1 MKAYHIFKRH
11 IIAFAAGISLLLT
24 SCAPGGSDPAVSYIS
39 EKYRVPEEKQLIVYT
54 SHKEE
59 VYLPIIREFENRT
72 GIWVE
77 IHAGGTAELLS
88 QVRDGYEDRCCDVF
102 FGGGIESFEAQ
113 KDLFLPYRA
122 QQSDTLD
129 PTYVSTDASWT
140 PFTELPLVF
149 IYNKK
154 LVAAGEIPS
163 TWEDLLDPRWK
174 GQLAFADLLNSGT
187 SYTVLSTMMQVTGKS
202 AEEVVPAFTDQLSD
216 HVLNSSGQVVPEVS
230 GGHCLVG
237 VTLEET
243 ARKGILAGYDI
254 AIVYPQDG
262 TSAVPDGCAIVKNAP
277 HSYNAGLFLDFII
290 SADVQQYAM
299 EHFYRR
305 PVRTDIELAAG
316 YDRIREIDFDLKGSA
331 AAEEEVFALWDKAF
345 GTPADDPNGEGQ

>member
-1 MKAYHIFKRH
+1 MRSLHPFKQH
-11 IIAFAAGISLLLT
+11 IIAIAAALSMLLI
-24 SCAPGGSDPAVSYIS
+24 SCAPVSDPAVTYIS

-77 IHAGGTAELLS
+77 IHAGGTTELLS
-88 QVRDGYEDRCCDVF
+88 QVAEGYEDGCCDVF

-113 KDLFLPYRA
+113 KDLFLPYKPRQA
-122 QQSDTLD
+122 EALD
-129 PTYVSTDASWT
+129 PTYVSADASWT

-154 LVAAGEIPS
+154 LVAPGDIPT
-163 TWEDLLDPRWK
+163 TWEDLLDPKWK
-174 GQLAFADLLNSGT
+174 GQLAYADLHNSGT
-187 SYTVLSTMMQVTGKS
+187 SYTVLSTMMQVTGKN
-202 AEEVVPAFTDQLSD
+202 AEETVPAFIEQLSG
-216 HVLNSSGQVVPEVS
+216 HVLDSSGQVIPEVS

-277 HSYNAGLFLDFII
+277 HSYNAGLFLDFIVGT
-290 SADVQQYAM
+290 DVQQYAM

-305 PVRTDIELAAG
+305 PVRADIELAPG

-331 AAEEEVFALWDKAF
+331 AAEEEVFRLWDELFSDAKDQ
-345 GTPADDPNGEGQ
+345 TDGEGQ